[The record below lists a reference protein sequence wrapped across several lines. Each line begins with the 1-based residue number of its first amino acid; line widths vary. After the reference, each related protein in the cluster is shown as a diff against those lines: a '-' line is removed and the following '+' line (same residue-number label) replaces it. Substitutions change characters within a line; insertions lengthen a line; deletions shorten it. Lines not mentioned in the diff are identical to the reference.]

1 MGAIGSGAIGPI
13 GPMGPCPIDAIGF
26 VIIGVIGAAI
36 GAATGSPMEC
46 TLGPVRFTTALNP
59 VRESAVYSTSRTLPS
74 GSTKEYAP
82 RTTSPLRVS
91 HCALLSPV
99 DGSFTA

>member
-1 MGAIGSGAIGPI
+1 MGAIGSGAI

-26 VIIGVIGAAI
+26 VMIGAAI